1 MLPKILFQR
10 LSCLLAVCAL
20 LIGAQAHAGQFEA
33 FGDYQVHYSIFPSSF
48 LTPEIAAQYNIV
60 RSKSVG
66 VVNVSILQKT
76 ENGGLKPV
84 SGQVEGQVMNDIR
97 QSRFLGFRRI
107 SEGDAVYYI
116 AEFQF
121 SDGELLTFQL
131 EANAPGAKSTM
142 PVRVAQTLVN
152 D

>member
-1 MLPKILFQR
+1 MRAKTLINRLF
-10 LSCLLAVCAL
+10 CLLAACTL
-20 LIGAQAHAGQFEA
+20 LASAQAHAGQYKQ

-48 LTPEIAAQYNIV
+48 LTPEVASQYNIV
-60 RSKSVG
+60 RSKSIG
-66 VVNVSILQKT
+66 IVNVSILEET
-76 ENGGLKPV
+76 ETGLKPV
-84 SGQVEGQVMNDIR
+84 SGQVQGQVMNDIR

-107 SEGDAVYYI
+107 SEGESVYYI

-121 SDGELLTFQL
+121 SEGELLTFQL
-131 EANAPGAKSTM
+131 EANVPGANDPM

>member
-1 MLPKILFQR
+1 MRAKTLIRR
-10 LSCLLAVCAL
+10 LSLLLAGCVL
-20 LIGAQAHAGQFEA
+20 LVATQAHAGQYQQ

-48 LTPEIAAQYNIV
+48 LTPEIASQYNIV
-60 RSKSVG
+60 RSQSIG
-66 VVNVSILQKT
+66 VVNVSILKQT
-76 ENGGLKPV
+76 EAGLEPV
-84 SGQVEGQVMNDIR
+84 SGQVQGQVMNDIR

-107 SEGDAVYYI
+107 SEGKAVYYI

-131 EANAPGAKSTM
+131 EANVPGAGDPM
-142 PVRVAQTLVN
+142 PVRIAQTLVN

>member
-1 MLPKILFQR
+1 MRAKTLIRR
-10 LSCLLAVCAL
+10 LSCLLAACAL
-20 LIGAQAHAGQFEA
+20 LVGAQAQAGQYQQ

-48 LTPEIAAQYNIV
+48 LTPEIATQYSIV
-60 RSKSVG
+60 RSQSIG
-66 VVNVSILQKT
+66 IVNVSILKET
-76 ENGGLKPV
+76 ESGLEPV
-84 SGQVEGQVMNDIR
+84 SGQVQGQVMNDIR
-97 QSRFLGFRRI
+97 QSRFLGFRRV
-107 SEGDAVYYI
+107 SEGEAVYYI

-131 EANAPGAKSTM
+131 EANVPGANDPM